1 MECEQYTHM
10 YTNPIQ
16 SMTTLNLLSA
26 QIFLPDCRLY
36 HSMLDSLTGVV
47 LFMGLGPPEL
57 ALLLAIFVLLFGAS
71 KIPEVARS
79 SGEAMGE
86 FKKGREEMEKEIQE
100 QKAKD
105 SENVSDDTSRQE
117 MSDEDPET
125 EVALSDNK

>member
-1 MECEQYTHM
+1 
-10 YTNPIQ
+10 
-16 SMTTLNLLSA
+16 
-26 QIFLPDCRLY
+26 
-36 HSMLDSLTGVV
+36 MLDSLTGVV